1 MNPPYTRIQFAQD
14 GRHVLLERMSDAA
27 VAVFDGGCLTGSVS
41 IPLKRFDASAIS
53 PTGEFVAMG
62 TYEGHLAIFRS
73 DTGACLRECE
83 VPGLLDLYFATDN
96 RLHVVDLKGVSEHAI
111 HPCVCTRI
119 LKCTEVYR
127 HKRGVL
133 VEGAEGEGILTVF
146 YNAQKVCQI
155 AEFEVGINDACHS
168 AEHLLLAESSGPIL
182 LIHTTSL
189 RQTRLPSG
197 SLPHAAYAVLTQ
209 GQTVR
214 SLHMDYRQ
222 PTKSWLLNRNLNG
235 DMLTAPVELPLAPPV
250 ADYSCAWDVFLT
262 GGGVIIHAD
271 GTVTRLQE

>member
-27 VAVFDGGCLTGSVS
+27 VAVFDGDSLTGSVS

-73 DTGACLRECE
+73 DTGACLREFE
-83 VPGLLDLYFATDN
+83 LPDLLDLYFATDN
-96 RLHVVDLKGVSEHAI
+96 RLHLVDSKGVSEHALQ
-111 HPCVCTRI
+111 PYACTRI
-119 LKCTEVYR
+119 LNCTEVYC

-133 VEGAEGEGILTVF
+133 LDGSETLTLF
-146 YNAQKVCQI
+146 CDGRKVCQI

-168 AEHLLLAESSGPIL
+168 AEHLLQAESSGSIL
-182 LIHTTSL
+182 LIHTTTL
-189 RQTRLPSG
+189 RQTQLSSG
-197 SLPHAAYAVLTQ
+197 SLPHAVHAVLTQ

-222 PTKSWLLNRNLNG
+222 PTKSWLLNRNLKG
-235 DMLTAPVELPLAPPV
+235 DMLTDPVELPLAPPA